1 MPLFFQV
8 FDTIGAAA
16 AAVVVA
22 LVIMVYATIINTGLI
37 TQVLALQLLF
47 RCEKRLVHK
56 ATPQGPPPKND
67 AWELVYTFNCST
79 PEIRWEVRRDMSA
92 PSLSQPEREIP
103 QGSIRVYFFIFL
115 RRPGEGVFFS

>member
-16 AAVVVA
+16 AAAVLVA

-56 ATPQGPPPKND
+56 ATRQAPPPKMMHGSVRG
-67 AWELVYTFNCST
+67 WFTHLV
-79 PEIRWEVRRDMSA
+79 A
-92 PSLSQPEREIP
+92 PPRKFV
-103 QGSIRVYFFIFL
+103 GK
-115 RRPGEGVFFS
+115 